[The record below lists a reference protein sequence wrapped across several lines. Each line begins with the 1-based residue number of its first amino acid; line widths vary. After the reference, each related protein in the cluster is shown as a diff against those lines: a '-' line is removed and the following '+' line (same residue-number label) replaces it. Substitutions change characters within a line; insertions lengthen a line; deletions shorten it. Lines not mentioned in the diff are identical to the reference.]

1 MKRAI
6 GTLLLAWVLS
16 LCGCLA
22 PSTMDAP
29 AQKVHTVTLE
39 YRVKD
44 NGAVEILST
53 LQTQQQTRQMEI
65 VDCLATPPL
74 DFSQKLARFKLLNI
88 DTQALPPVEEMT
100 PDALETIIASDGG
113 GTSFMCKQKWS
124 VLEGCW
130 LRVDDSVEL
139 FNFCFQLSGE
149 TSQTFTQ
156 VCENALEPTPIEITE
171 IELWMSEALQA
182 TKIPEMHIND
192 TTIGEVLEVHDELTR
207 SARSGKHAPLRIVGT
222 KAVLIFPEENTS
234 TPLETLGQPLSFETL
249 KASLPNPITFSCD
262 DFMTLKTHLEQLSPL
277 IKPVTITIKTLP

>member
-16 LCGCLA
+16 LCGCLT

-44 NGAVEILST
+44 NGAVEIAST

-65 VDCLATPPL
+65 VDRLATPPL
-74 DFSQKLARFKLLNI
+74 DFSQKVARFNLSSE
-88 DTQALPPVEEMT
+88 LPPVDNIT
-100 PDALETIIASDGG
+100 SRKLGG
-113 GTSFMCKQKWS
+113 GASFMCKQKWS

-130 LRVDDSVEL
+130 LRVGDSVEL

-182 TKIPEMHIND
+182 AKIPEMHIND
-192 TTIGEVLEVHDELTR
+192 TTIGEVLEVHDEMTR

-222 KAVLIFPEENTS
+222 KAVLIFSEGDCQ

>member
-1 MKRAI
+1 MKHSI
-6 GTLLLAWVLS
+6 GGALLLALVLS

-44 NGAVEILST
+44 NGAVEVAST

-65 VDCLATPPL
+65 FDCLATPPL
-74 DFSQKLARFKLLNI
+74 DFSQKLARFDLI
-88 DTQALPPVEEMT
+88 SELPPVDNI
-100 PDALETIIASDGG
+100 PSRKLGG
-113 GTSFMCKQKWS
+113 GTSFMCKQKGG

-130 LRVDDSVEL
+130 LRVGDSVEL

-149 TSQTFTQ
+149 ASQTFTQ

-182 TKIPEMHIND
+182 AKIPEMHIND
-192 TTIGEVLEVHDELTR
+192 TTIGEVLEVHDEMTR
-207 SARSGKHAPLRIVGT
+207 SARSGKHAPLRLVGT

-234 TPLETLGQPLSFETL
+234 TPLETLGQPLTFETL

-262 DFMTLKTHLEQLSPL
+262 DFMTLKTHIEQLSPL

>member
-74 DFSQKLARFKLLNI
+74 DFSQKLARFNLSSE
-88 DTQALPPVEEMT
+88 LPPVDNIT
-100 PDALETIIASDGG
+100 SRKLGG
-113 GTSFMCKQKWS
+113 GVSFMCKQKWS

-222 KAVLIFPEENTS
+222 KAVLIFSEGDCQ
-234 TPLETLGQPLSFETL
+234 TPLETLGQPLTFETL

>member
-1 MKRAI
+1 MKRSI
-6 GTLLLAWVLS
+6 GALLLALVLS

-44 NGAVEILST
+44 NGAVEVVST

-65 VDCLATPPL
+65 FDCLATPPL
-74 DFSQKLARFKLLNI
+74 DFSQKLARFDLFSE
-88 DTQALPPVEEMT
+88 LPPVDNIT
-100 PDALETIIASDGG
+100 SRKLGG

-130 LRVDDSVEL
+130 LRVGDSVEL

-149 TSQTFTQ
+149 ASQTFTQ

-182 TKIPEMHIND
+182 AKIPEMHIND
-192 TTIGEVLEVHDELTR
+192 TTIGEVLAVHDELTR
-207 SARSGKHAPLRIVGT
+207 SVRSGKHAPLRIVGT
-222 KAVLIFPEENTS
+222 KAVLIFSEGDCQ

-277 IKPVTITIKTLP
+277 IKPVTLTIHTLPAAKRKK

>member
-1 MKRAI
+1 MKHSI
-6 GTLLLAWVLS
+6 GGALLLALVLS

-44 NGAVEILST
+44 NGAVEVAST

-65 VDCLATPPL
+65 FDCLATPPL
-74 DFSQKLARFKLLNI
+74 DFSQKVARFTLSSE
-88 DTQALPPVEEMT
+88 LPPVDNIT
-100 PDALETIIASDGG
+100 SRKLGG
-113 GTSFMCKQKWS
+113 GASFMCKQKWS

-130 LRVDDSVEL
+130 LRVGDSVEL

-149 TSQTFTQ
+149 ASQTFTQ

-182 TKIPEMHIND
+182 AKIPEMHIND
-192 TTIGEVLEVHDELTR
+192 TTIGEVLEVHDEMTR
-207 SARSGKHAPLRIVGT
+207 SARSGKHAPLRLVGT

>member
-44 NGAVEILST
+44 NGAVEIVST

-74 DFSQKLARFKLLNI
+74 DFSQKLARFNLSSE
-88 DTQALPPVEEMT
+88 LPPVDNIT
-100 PDALETIIASDGG
+100 SRKLGG
-113 GTSFMCKQKWS
+113 GASFMCKQKWS

-130 LRVDDSVEL
+130 LRVGDSVEV

-182 TKIPEMHIND
+182 AKIPEMHIND

-222 KAVLIFPEENTS
+222 KAVLIFSEGDCQ

-277 IKPVTITIKTLP
+277 IKPVIITIKTLP

>member
-6 GTLLLAWVLS
+6 GALLLAWVLS

-44 NGAVEILST
+44 NGAVEIVST

-74 DFSQKLARFKLLNI
+74 DFSQKLARFNLSSE
-88 DTQALPPVEEMT
+88 LPPVDNIT
-100 PDALETIIASDGG
+100 SRKLGG
-113 GTSFMCKQKWS
+113 GVSFMCKQKWS

-149 TSQTFTQ
+149 ASQTFTQ
-156 VCENALEPTPIEITE
+156 VCENALEPTPVEITE
-171 IELWMSEALQA
+171 IELWMSDALQA
-182 TKIPEMHIND
+182 AKIPEMHIND

-249 KASLPNPITFSCD
+249 KASLPNPITFSCA

>member
-1 MKRAI
+1 
-6 GTLLLAWVLS
+6 
-16 LCGCLA
+16 
-22 PSTMDAP
+22 
-29 AQKVHTVTLE
+29 
-39 YRVKD
+39 
-44 NGAVEILST
+44 
-53 LQTQQQTRQMEI
+53 
-65 VDCLATPPL
+65 
-74 DFSQKLARFKLLNI
+74 
-88 DTQALPPVEEMT
+88 
-100 PDALETIIASDGG
+100 
-113 GTSFMCKQKWS
+113 MCKQKWS

-130 LRVDDSVEL
+130 LRVGDSVEL

-182 TKIPEMHIND
+182 AKIPEMHIND
-192 TTIGEVLEVHDELTR
+192 TTIGELLEVHDELTR
-207 SARSGKHAPLRIVGT
+207 SVRSGKHAPLRIVGT
-222 KAVLIFPEENTS
+222 KAVLIFSEGDCQ

>member
-44 NGAVEILST
+44 NGAVEIVST

-74 DFSQKLARFKLLNI
+74 DFSQKLARFNLSSE
-88 DTQALPPVEEMT
+88 LPPVDNIT
-100 PDALETIIASDGG
+100 SRKLGG
-113 GTSFMCKQKWS
+113 GASFMCKQKWS

-130 LRVDDSVEL
+130 LRVGDSVEV

-182 TKIPEMHIND
+182 AKIPEMHIND

-222 KAVLIFPEENTS
+222 KAVLIFSEGDCQ
-234 TPLETLGQPLSFETL
+234 TPLETLGQPLCFETL